1 MVLATAPT
9 AFGDALPPSVSPS
22 VSPSVEVAA
31 EEGLS
36 ARVSSLGD
44 ALALVVEDLC
54 PGLLVGSDAA
64 SLYGS
69 FCRLDRLVMAAK
81 TLLAPRIAESGHWE
95 AEGFRSPAALLA
107 ELEGGSTGAAK
118 RTLATGT
125 LLTQLP
131 GTEEAL
137 RTGTLSGAKV
147 AEIAGAAG
155 GDPDAEG
162 QLLAGAAES
171 PLQVVKERCQRVRA
185 TSASRDPMAAWEKIH
200 RERSFRSWTDA
211 DGAFCFTGRDTAE
224 RGARLLAAL
233 TPVANRLRDDRRAAA
248 RDAAP
253 NGPKGTP
260 GSTTSPRP
268 ETEEALRADA
278 FFLLL
283 TGRRSAPGDRRGTS
297 GETGRTDGS
306 GQAGLPGKAGLP
318 GQAGRPGNGAHA
330 RQPGTGILPGFGRPS
345 ATATTAH
352 TATDTASHVPE
363 ADDTD
368 ITALD
373 LAGADDLI
381 AAAPPATVMV
391 RIDLEALRRGR
402 AAPGECSEIDGS
414 GPVPV
419 PVVAGLMDD
428 AFLALVFTEAGDI
441 RAVSHQGRTINR
453 HLRTA
458 LAFRDRCC
466 VVPGC
471 RVPYGLEID
480 HVVPMAHGGPT
491 EIDNLALLCRH
502 HHRIKTYEG
511 WTLERTGPS
520 DEDPGWTFT
529 PLPPFG
535 QEPGLGSQAPPEPVP
550 RD

>member
-22 VSPSVEVAA
+22 LEVAA

-297 GETGRTDGS
+297 GETGQTDGS
-306 GQAGLPGKAGLP
+306 GQAGLPGKTGS
-318 GQAGRPGNGAHA
+318 GRAGRPGNGAHA
-330 RQPGTGILPGFGRPS
+330 RQSGTGILPGFGRPS

-352 TATDTASHVPE
+352 TATDTATNDPANH
-363 ADDTD
+363 DTD
-368 ITALD
+368 TTTLD

-480 HVVPMAHGGPT
+480 HVIPMEHGGPT

>member
-1 MVLATAPT
+1 MVLAPAPT
-9 AFGDALPPSVSPS
+9 AFSDALPPLVGKLK
-22 VSPSVEVAA
+22 EVASEGVRS

-44 ALALVVEDLC
+44 ALADVVEDLR
-54 PGLLVGSDAA
+54 PELLVGSDAA

-253 NGPKGTP
+253 TGPKGAP

-297 GETGRTDGS
+297 GETGQTGHS
-306 GQAGLPGKAGLP
+306 EKAGLPGKAGSER
-318 GQAGRPGNGAHA
+318 AGRPGNRAHA
-330 RQPGTGILPGFGRPS
+330 RRPGTGILPGFGRPS
-345 ATATTAH
+345 ATAAH
-352 TATDTASHVPE
+352 TATDTDPTS
-363 ADDTD
+363 DDATNHD
-368 ITALD
+368 PTTLD

-520 DEDPGWTFT
+520 DEDPRWTFT